1 MTNQGALSHLFTT
14 PVWNIK
20 GISQQLVDELYQ
32 GAYRF
37 KKMHPSPSKI
47 RSNDGGYQTP
57 FLEWKDFHPKGI
69 EYIERVVGNLIGT
82 EIRTVQSYKSFKVPQ
97 WWCNINGK
105 GDWNLPHTH
114 QFVDYAL
121 VFYLTDSDKLL
132 NFMNP
137 HPQSPGN
144 LHYNSIDAKKGDIL
158 IFPADLLH
166 FVLPNERDTNRVCIS
181 MNLQLC

>member
-1 MTNQGALSHLFTT
+1 MRHDLFST
-14 PVWNIK
+14 PVWHIE
-20 GISQQLVDELYQ
+20 GAPQQLVEELYQ
-32 GAYRF
+32 GVNQL
-37 KKMHPSPSKI
+37 KEIHPSNRKT
-47 RSNDGGYQTP
+47 NLGGYQSPP
-57 FLEWKDFHPKGI
+57 FEWKDFHPKGI